1 MIPPFIYVSRCGL
14 RRTAYCSGREETRCA
29 EICQQRVELLDDV
42 LYACRIGNSCRRA
55 RIARSSRTRRTCW
68 AGRTRCAGRTDCA
81 YCTRNTLW
89 ADGACRSGCANRAG
103 GSGYALNAL
112 RSLRACGACGTRLTL
127 RSGRP
132 NGARR
137 TGDALKTLYTLRPR
151 RPDRA
156 DGAAGCTGS
165 SRRPRCAGRHWAY
178 RTSRS
183 DGCHRRRRPAGTA
196 GHSRRSRSR
205 RRGWRNRTD
214 RPHRPTGYC
223 GCSRRSRSYRRNGSY
238 RPNRSYGSDWTERY
252 ARGGS
257 CCRCDKRRG
266 RRRAVQRAAGKS
278 PRSGSP
284 LDLSNKRCG
293 ASRTAIHI

>member
-55 RIARSSRTRRTCW
+55 RIARSSRARRTCGTGRTNSARRSFNTLRPLR
-68 AGRTRCAGRTDCA
+68 AGGTRCAGRTDCA
-81 YCTRNTLW
+81 CCTRNTLW

-151 RPDRA
+151 RGDV
-156 DGAAGCTGS
+156 
-165 SRRPRCAGRHWAY
+165 
-178 RTSRS
+178 
-183 DGCHRRRRPAGTA
+183 
-196 GHSRRSRSR
+196 
-205 RRGWRNRTD
+205 
-214 RPHRPTGYC
+214 
-223 GCSRRSRSYRRNGSY
+223 
-238 RPNRSYGSDWTERY
+238 
-252 ARGGS
+252 
-257 CCRCDKRRG
+257 KR
-266 RRRAVQRAAGKS
+266 K
-278 PRSGSP
+278 
-284 LDLSNKRCG
+284 
-293 ASRTAIHI
+293 